1 MTFRNSSY
9 KSSVGNEE
17 AITCEIRAWET
28 ETHDRSLEPAQGG
41 SGIPS
46 KDVTHCPQNT
56 NSNACNWPENVDGV
70 NRRELPLIY
79 SNLFTH

>member
-1 MTFRNSSY
+1 MTFRDSSY

-28 ETHDRSLEPAQGG
+28 ETRDRSLEPAQGG

-46 KDVTHCPQNT
+46 
-56 NSNACNWPENVDGV
+56 
-70 NRRELPLIY
+70 
-79 SNLFTH
+79 